1 MSSHPERREKGS
13 GYQKISLPPDE
24 KASPPNRKT
33 PAKAKPGRLVPTA
46 LILLFGLGLALIF
59 QFRPDKD
66 KSKAD
71 SSNLVQESTDR
82 PSTEAELPS
91 SFHPKPFAALDPES
105 LADLR
110 EEANAAVLNQANAD
124 HTYDFQRNLFGKA
137 AFLLDEANA
146 SMDQKSFRTAQE
158 GYEEILVTMEA
169 LRESYL
175 HVEEIG
181 RLQSSIEKL
190 DARLQTQAASFTES
204 EAYHTVQ
211 SSLPETDIHL
221 KNGEIQIAL
230 RQLGEIEANLQAMIE
245 QGEKQ
250 FQVSLRAGLDAL
262 NAGDGDRAKESLNTA
277 LALRPDEPFVA
288 QQLQRAETI
297 DQVYAH
303 FREGRKFEDQGL
315 YSMAR
320 VEYEKALEL
329 DPDSVNINS
338 RLQAI
343 NQELNREIF
352 ETAARD
358 GIAALATGNG
368 NLAVELL
375 EQAIALMPGDIQA
388 RNALRDARELQRRQR
403 VDRLIAAGERELKNQ
418 AWPAARDAFDKALDY
433 DPASQVAQDGLLHAQ
448 AQIEREDQLKR
459 ILLEAESYERNGE
472 FEKALI
478 VLREGRQMADP
489 LGAITE
495 KIEFLE
501 EILAEQAKPQ
511 TVKIISDNL
520 TNIQI
525 YRVGNFEPS
534 LELNIE
540 LRPGEYT
547 VVGSR
552 PMYRDV
558 RHTLRIEVGE
568 NPEPIEVICKEKL

>member
-1 MSSHPERREKGS
+1 MSSHPEKREKGS
-13 GYQKISLPPDE
+13 GYQKISLPTDE
-24 KASPPNRKT
+24 KSSPPNRKT

-82 PSTEAELPS
+82 PSTEAELLS

-146 SMDQKSFRTAQE
+146 SMDQKSFRAAQE

-277 LALRPDEPFVA
+277 LALRPDDPFVA
-288 QQLQRAETI
+288 QQLKRAETI

-303 FREGRKFEDQGL
+303 FRAGRKFEDQGL

-358 GIAALATGNG
+358 GITALATGNG

-448 AQIEREDQLKR
+448 ARIEREDQLKR

-552 PMYRDV
+552 LMYRDV